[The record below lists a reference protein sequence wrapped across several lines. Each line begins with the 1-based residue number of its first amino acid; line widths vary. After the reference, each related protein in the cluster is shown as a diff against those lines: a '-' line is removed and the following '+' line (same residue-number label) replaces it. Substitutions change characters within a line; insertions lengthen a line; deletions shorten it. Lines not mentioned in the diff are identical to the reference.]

1 MKNKIAFFLLL
12 AVSASSIYAQV
23 RINLKGQVLDE
34 NNLGLMGVNIS
45 VKGSGHGVITGI
57 DGNYELT
64 SVSAKSVLVFSFV
77 GYESQEVLVGNRQR
91 INVHLKPLISELD
104 DVVIV
109 AYGVQKKETLIGAL
123 SSVDVE
129 KMTEVPVA
137 SVTNLLSGSVPGIA
151 SVQTSGQPGK
161 DAATLYIRGVGSLS
175 SASSAPLVL
184 VDGVERD
191 FSQIDPNEIENMSV
205 LKDASA
211 TAVFGVRGAN
221 GVILITTKRGQSGK
235 PSISFS
241 SMNGV
246 QQPMSY
252 LKQVSSYDYARFW
265 NIKQQ
270 MDGKTDPKSY
280 FSREDVEAFRIGSDP
295 IMHPNTD
302 WLDYFFRDV
311 FFQTKNNLSI
321 SGGTDDVRYF
331 VSMGYMYQNG
341 VLKSLGSL
349 PYDNNFNMNR
359 YNYRANLDFKL
370 SRSTQLKLGVGGNM
384 VDTREPNT
392 SVKNPYNIVAI
403 WSVPMAGPG
412 IVNGVRT
419 VIPKGTYP
427 TENHDAF
434 ESYYGKGYSR
444 SYDMTLNMDLEL
456 TQDLGKWVKGLSV
469 SVKGAY
475 DNRFEIIKKREGG
488 TYEYQEVYYK
498 GNLSESG
505 KWQEGTWTDPDFD
518 KTLVYV
524 PVGTETPLTYRES
537 NERERSWYL
546 EGRIN
551 YNRTFGDHAIGGLLL
566 YNQSRDYYPSTYRYL
581 PRNYIGYVGR
591 VTYGYRSKYL
601 AEFNAGYNGSENFAP
616 GSKRYGF
623 FPSGSIGWVVT
634 GEDFMDNVHWIDY
647 LKVRASWGQVG
658 NDKGTT
664 RFMYKESIWESE
676 NNGYSFGVNNPVYSP
691 SFYYTMPGNTN
702 VTWETATKQ
711 NYGIDIQA
719 FRNRLSLSV
728 DYFFEHRKDILLSP
742 EKTPAIIAMD
752 MPNLNLGEVDN
763 QGYEIA
769 LGWGER
775 LKSGFRYYAN
785 ATVSYAHNK
794 IVYMDEVRP
803 KYDYMAKTGGIV
815 DRPTGLYKFNRLYQ
829 YDDFINQDG
838 KLILKPEL
846 PQPYVKVQP
855 GDCMYEDLN
864 GDHIVNGDDRM
875 ATGYSTIPEYIF
887 GLNAGLDYK
896 GFHFDMQW
904 TGATH
909 VDKALYSDYRIPF
922 TNAGTRGLLD
932 YLYEGCWTPENQ
944 LGAKYPSPA
953 EVNESWNYDNSTL
966 WLQDSSYLRLKTL
979 TVGYTFTNKPWLK
992 ALGAKSLGLMFTGYN
1007 LLTLS
1012 PMKFMDPE
1020 APAKYSSGSYPLIR
1034 VYSFG
1039 VNMKF

>member
-45 VKGSGHGVITGI
+45 VKGSGHGVITDI

-370 SRSTQLKLGVGGNM
+370 SRSN
-384 VDTREPNT
+384 
-392 SVKNPYNIVAI
+392 
-403 WSVPMAGPG
+403 
-412 IVNGVRT
+412 
-419 VIPKGTYP
+419 
-427 TENHDAF
+427 
-434 ESYYGKGYSR
+434 
-444 SYDMTLNMDLEL
+444 
-456 TQDLGKWVKGLSV
+456 
-469 SVKGAY
+469 
-475 DNRFEIIKKREGG
+475 
-488 TYEYQEVYYK
+488 
-498 GNLSESG
+498 
-505 KWQEGTWTDPDFD
+505 
-518 KTLVYV
+518 
-524 PVGTETPLTYRES
+524 
-537 NERERSWYL
+537 
-546 EGRIN
+546 
-551 YNRTFGDHAIGGLLL
+551 
-566 YNQSRDYYPSTYRYL
+566 
-581 PRNYIGYVGR
+581 
-591 VTYGYRSKYL
+591 
-601 AEFNAGYNGSENFAP
+601 
-616 GSKRYGF
+616 
-623 FPSGSIGWVVT
+623 
-634 GEDFMDNVHWIDY
+634 
-647 LKVRASWGQVG
+647 
-658 NDKGTT
+658 
-664 RFMYKESIWESE
+664 
-676 NNGYSFGVNNPVYSP
+676 
-691 SFYYTMPGNTN
+691 
-702 VTWETATKQ
+702 
-711 NYGIDIQA
+711 
-719 FRNRLSLSV
+719 
-728 DYFFEHRKDILLSP
+728 
-742 EKTPAIIAMD
+742 
-752 MPNLNLGEVDN
+752 
-763 QGYEIA
+763 
-769 LGWGER
+769 
-775 LKSGFRYYAN
+775 
-785 ATVSYAHNK
+785 
-794 IVYMDEVRP
+794 
-803 KYDYMAKTGGIV
+803 
-815 DRPTGLYKFNRLYQ
+815 
-829 YDDFINQDG
+829 
-838 KLILKPEL
+838 
-846 PQPYVKVQP
+846 
-855 GDCMYEDLN
+855 
-864 GDHIVNGDDRM
+864 
-875 ATGYSTIPEYIF
+875 
-887 GLNAGLDYK
+887 
-896 GFHFDMQW
+896 
-904 TGATH
+904 
-909 VDKALYSDYRIPF
+909 
-922 TNAGTRGLLD
+922 
-932 YLYEGCWTPENQ
+932 
-944 LGAKYPSPA
+944 
-953 EVNESWNYDNSTL
+953 
-966 WLQDSSYLRLKTL
+966 
-979 TVGYTFTNKPWLK
+979 
-992 ALGAKSLGLMFTGYN
+992 
-1007 LLTLS
+1007 
-1012 PMKFMDPE
+1012 
-1020 APAKYSSGSYPLIR
+1020 
-1034 VYSFG
+1034 
-1039 VNMKF
+1039 

>member
-45 VKGSGHGVITGI
+45 VKGSGHGVITDI

-647 LKVRASWGQVG
+647 LR
-658 NDKGTT
+658 
-664 RFMYKESIWESE
+664 E
-676 NNGYSFGVNNPVYSP
+676 
-691 SFYYTMPGNTN
+691 
-702 VTWETATKQ
+702 
-711 NYGIDIQA
+711 
-719 FRNRLSLSV
+719 
-728 DYFFEHRKDILLSP
+728 FE
-742 EKTPAIIAMD
+742 II
-752 MPNLNLGEVDN
+752 
-763 QGYEIA
+763 
-769 LGWGER
+769 
-775 LKSGFRYYAN
+775 F
-785 ATVSYAHNK
+785 
-794 IVYMDEVRP
+794 
-803 KYDYMAKTGGIV
+803 
-815 DRPTGLYKFNRLYQ
+815 
-829 YDDFINQDG
+829 
-838 KLILKPEL
+838 
-846 PQPYVKVQP
+846 
-855 GDCMYEDLN
+855 
-864 GDHIVNGDDRM
+864 
-875 ATGYSTIPEYIF
+875 
-887 GLNAGLDYK
+887 
-896 GFHFDMQW
+896 
-904 TGATH
+904 
-909 VDKALYSDYRIPF
+909 
-922 TNAGTRGLLD
+922 
-932 YLYEGCWTPENQ
+932 
-944 LGAKYPSPA
+944 
-953 EVNESWNYDNSTL
+953 
-966 WLQDSSYLRLKTL
+966 
-979 TVGYTFTNKPWLK
+979 
-992 ALGAKSLGLMFTGYN
+992 
-1007 LLTLS
+1007 
-1012 PMKFMDPE
+1012 
-1020 APAKYSSGSYPLIR
+1020 
-1034 VYSFG
+1034 
-1039 VNMKF
+1039 